1 MNNPAGSGTGT
12 NSASTTSA
20 MRSVMSHSAAPSGP
34 SSVDMIEV
42 VDLDSPAAAAA
53 AATLGEDDVIAV
65 TGSSVPSSSWPPV
78 AAGGGGGGG
87 MQLNGTAVL
96 SESVSW
102 CPSQQGTLH
111 VQESSFYST
120 IPALLSIC
128 ISSFLAFFSIP
139 PTTHLRRRQLRRI
152 PTQHLHLRRHNPC
165 PTSSWRPALRP
176 RDTSPWPLQAQN
188 WFRPLTM
195 T

>member
-1 MNNPAGSGTGT
+1 
-12 NSASTTSA
+12 
-20 MRSVMSHSAAPSGP
+20 MSHSAAPSGP

-102 CPSQQGTLH
+102 RPSQQGTIIQLSLSILPSLL
-111 VQESSFYST
+111 SSPSVFLPFWHFSVFLQRPIYGVDNCVVFLRNISTYVDT
-120 IPALLSIC
+120 IPVQHPDGARPFVLEILLPGHCKPKTGSD
-128 ISSFLAFFSIP
+128 
-139 PTTHLRRRQLRRI
+139 H
-152 PTQHLHLRRHNPC
+152 
-165 PTSSWRPALRP
+165 
-176 RDTSPWPLQAQN
+176 
-188 WFRPLTM
+188 
-195 T
+195 